1 MAESKASAS
10 VTEERAA
17 LRVAGSP
24 VEGPK
29 GGGPIRLSALRAGDA
44 ARLHRRQLSEG
55 ENCLLAAMGLTEG
68 CRLVVR
74 SHGDPCIVEVRA
86 TRIGLARSVAERLL
100 VLADLDAA
108 G

>member
-1 MAESKASAS
+1 MANDSALS
-10 VTEERAA
+10 GGN
-17 LRVAGSP
+17 GSHPSGSADQGTGP
-24 VEGPK
+24 V
-29 GGGPIRLSALRAGDA
+29 RLSALRAGES

-74 SHGDPCIVEVRA
+74 SNGDPCIVEVRA

-100 VLADLDAA
+100 VLADLDAT

>member
-1 MAESKASAS
+1 
-10 VTEERAA
+10 V
-17 LRVAGSP
+17 
-24 VEGPK
+24 
-29 GGGPIRLSALRAGDA
+29 RLSALRAGDS
-44 ARLHRRQLSEG
+44 ARLHQRQLSEG

-74 SHGDPCIVEVRA
+74 SNGDPCIVEVRA

>member
-1 MAESKASAS
+1 MADSRSAAPE
-10 VTEERAA
+10 TTGGTPGGNGTGPAR
-17 LRVAGSP
+17 GS
-24 VEGPK
+24 
-29 GGGPIRLSALRAGDA
+29 GPIRLSALRAGDS
-44 ARLHRRQLSEG
+44 ARLHRRELSEG

-68 CRLVVR
+68 CRLVVC

-100 VLADLDAA
+100 VLADLDTA

>member
-1 MAESKASAS
+1 MSESRSS
-10 VTEERAA
+10 STGGNGSRPDPD
-17 LRVAGSP
+17 RRSPDGAGP
-24 VEGPK
+24 V
-29 GGGPIRLSALRAGDA
+29 RLSALRAGDS
-44 ARLHRRQLSEG
+44 ARLHQRQLSEG

-100 VLADLDAA
+100 VLADLDA